1 MIIRPLA
8 PGDREAVR
16 RILVRRRVF
25 NEKEIPVALEVLDA
39 FFEKGEE
46 SGYEAY
52 GCFAGT
58 DLAGYVC
65 FGAIPMTD
73 GRYDLYWI
81 AVDEK
86 RGGQGVGSSLL
97 RFVEA
102 AIRERGGGKIYV
114 ETSSTDP
121 YGPARAF
128 YGRHGYAVAA
138 VLGDFY
144 RTGDDKVVFLK
155 DVTASEP
162 FHR

>member
-1 MIIRPLA
+1 MTIRPLA

-16 RILVRRRVF
+16 RILVLRRVF

-52 GCFAGT
+52 GCFSGT

-73 GRYDLYWI
+73 SRYDLYWI

-86 RGGQGVGSSLL
+86 RGGQGVGASLL
-97 RFVEA
+97 RFVEEA
-102 AIRERGGGKIYV
+102 VRKQGGGQIYV

-128 YGRHGYAVAA
+128 YGKQGYAV
-138 VLGDFY
+138 VSILRDFY
-144 RTGDDKVVFLK
+144 RPGDDKVVFLK
-155 DVTASEP
+155 DVAAAET
-162 FHR
+162 FRG

>member
-1 MIIRPLA
+1 LA
-8 PGDREAVR
+8 PGDREAVH

-52 GCFAGT
+52 GCFSGT
-58 DLAGYVC
+58 DLAGYLC

-73 GRYDLYWI
+73 SRYDLYWI

-86 RGGQGVGSSLL
+86 RGGQGVGASLL
-97 RFVEA
+97 RCMEETV
-102 AIRERGGGKIYV
+102 RERGGGKIYV
-114 ETSSTDP
+114 ETSSTAP

-128 YGRHGYAVAA
+128 YGKHGYAVAA

-144 RTGDDKVVFLK
+144 RPGDDKVIFLK
-155 DVTASEP
+155 DVAAAEP
-162 FHR
+162 FRG